1 MISDSPGESPDAR
14 TPSARPTMEHRWG
27 TRIPVDFPVSL
38 ENGGKVVAG
47 GRLDNASISGARIL
61 TEAEFPPLTRLVVTI
76 EATASGRTYTIR
88 LAACVVRREPG
99 AIAVEWRDMASPP
112 LVDAL
117 HEASADAQ
125 LWARD
130 SAFL

>member
-1 MISDSPGESPDAR
+1 MNIDTSGMQNA
-14 TPSARPTMEHRWG
+14 TPRPTMEHRWG
-27 TRIPVDFPVSL
+27 TRIPVGFPVTL
-38 ENGGKVVAG
+38 ESGGRIVAG

-61 TEAEFPPLTRLVVTI
+61 TDAQPVPLTRLVVTI
-76 EATASGRTYTIR
+76 QATAGGRTHSIR
-88 LAACVVRREPG
+88 LAACVVRLEPG

-130 SAFL
+130 CAFL